1 MDGFR
6 IHTTESAPA
15 EARPLLS
22 EVEQARGFLPN
33 LIGQLAES
41 PAALNAYAGIA
52 RALRGSTLSPA
63 ERELVLV
70 AAAAENDCHYCTPA
84 HSWAA
89 GKAELPQ
96 HVLQSVRAGR
106 RVDDTRLE
114 ALRSLAVALVRSRG
128 WVADAEVQRFLEA
141 GFSRGEV
148 LDVIALV
155 AMKTLSTYANHIAE
169 TPLDPAYAE
178 HAFNPRA
185 RAA

>member
-1 MDGFR
+1 MDGFK
-6 IHTTESAPA
+6 IHTTASAPA
-15 EARPLLS
+15 ETRPLLT
-22 EVEQARGFLPN
+22 EVQDARGFLPN
-33 LIGQLAES
+33 LLGQLAES

-52 RALRGSTLSPA
+52 RALRASTLGPA

-89 GKAELPQ
+89 SQTGLPSD
-96 HVLQSVRAGR
+96 VLQTVRAGR
-106 RVDDTRLE
+106 RVDDVRLE
-114 ALRSLAVALVRSRG
+114 ALRALAVGLVRSRG

-141 GFSRGEV
+141 GFTRGEV

-169 TPLDPAYAE
+169 TPLDPAYVE